1 MKTSSVDQIII
12 EIIEKEETHLTSQ
25 QIFERLRTHLPVV
38 NRSTVYRSLDRLA
51 ENGRI
56 SISDMGMGASVY
68 ELVSN
73 GMHHHLICQQC
84 HQTILIPLEDVA
96 KFFSKVEL
104 MSKYQITTNHLI
116 LYGICDACISKTRS
130 DSMK

>member
-12 EIIEKEETHLTSQ
+12 EIIEKEENHLTSQ
-25 QIFERLRTHLPVV
+25 QIYEKLRNHLPAV
-38 NRSTVYRSLDRLA
+38 NRSTVYRSLERLA
-51 ENGRI
+51 EYGKV

-73 GMHHHLICQQC
+73 GIHHHLICQQC

-96 KFFSKVEL
+96 NFFSQVEL
-104 MSKYQITTNHLI
+104 MSRYQITTNHLI
-116 LYGICDACISKTRS
+116 LYGICDACISKNQI
-130 DSMK
+130 

>member
-12 EIIEKEETHLTSQ
+12 EIIEKEENHLTSQ
-25 QIFERLRTHLPVV
+25 QIYEKLRNHLPAV
-38 NRSTVYRSLDRLA
+38 NRSTVYRSLERLA
-51 ENGRI
+51 ENGKV

-73 GMHHHLICQQC
+73 GIHHHLICQQC

-96 KFFSKVEL
+96 NFFSQVEL
-104 MSKYQITTNHLI
+104 MSRYQITTNHLI
-116 LYGICDACISKTRS
+116 LYGICDACISKNQI
-130 DSMK
+130 